1 MRHPGPSLLLTTLL
15 LGAFIF
21 PAGADEPAPDES
33 FSLGVLRANPQADRS
48 PIDVVKPPT
57 VIRKKDYALV
67 MQSSPATIQVAEP
80 FTIDLQLQTP
90 DETGPLALE
99 PGTQPALILLQRRGH
114 CGLYAPISQTTDG
127 TSLPSPLLLPYSGGY
142 EAYVRF
148 HPAGQREVIERI
160 PVFVEGVAENGR
172 DITAFPRP
180 KESWKLMPQ
189 FTAEVNQR
197 VGVERHTGPVA
208 IYPSDEPAP
217 WGALYLITD
226 TPTSQLLPKADTP
239 QPEVHWS
246 ATIVTVLV
254 KLP

>member
-1 MRHPGPSLLLTTLL
+1 MRHAGPSLLLTTLL

-33 FSLGVLRANPQADRS
+33 FSLGVLRANPQADRT

-99 PGTQPALILLQRRGH
+99 PGTQPALILLQRRGN
-114 CGLYAPISQTTDG
+114 CGLYAPISQTTAG

-172 DITAFPRP
+172 DITAFPRIN
-180 KESWKLMPQ
+180 ETWKLMPE
-189 FTAEVNQR
+189 FTAEVNRR
-197 VGVERHTGPVA
+197 VPSADKAGPVA
-208 IYPSDEPAP
+208 IYPSDNPAP
-217 WGALYLITD
+217 WGALYLIRTA
-226 TPTSQLLPKADTP
+226 PIEKLLPKDGVPPVDVPWTA
-239 QPEVHWS
+239 
-246 ATIVTVLV
+246 AGVTVLV
-254 KLP
+254 KAP